1 MGRVNDMPSLTS
13 LVVLSAGLCGAAW
26 GWRIGTKRLYRRSIF
41 NDDDDR
47 GERGWRRR
55 LRQRYVTTI
64 GYALLS
70 ALVVLIV
77 MMTVRR

>member
-1 MGRVNDMPSLTS
+1 MPSLTS

-41 NDDDDR
+41 NDDNDR
-47 GERGWRRR
+47 GARGWRRR
-55 LRQRYVTTI
+55 VRQRYVTTV

-70 ALVVLIV
+70 ARVVLIV
-77 MMTVRR
+77 MMVIRR

>member
-1 MGRVNDMPSLTS
+1 MPSLTS

-41 NDDDDR
+41 NDDDHR
-47 GERGWRRR
+47 GVRGLRRR
-55 LRQRYVTTI
+55 VRQRYLTTV

-77 MMTVRR
+77 MMTIRR

>member
-1 MGRVNDMPSLTS
+1 MPSLTS

-41 NDDDDR
+41 RDDDDD
-47 GERGWRRR
+47 GARGWRRR
-55 LRQRYVTTI
+55 VRQRYLTTV

-70 ALVVLIV
+70 ALVVPIV
-77 MMTVRR
+77 MMTIRR

>member
-1 MGRVNDMPSLTS
+1 MPGFIS

>member
-1 MGRVNDMPSLTS
+1 MPSLTS

>member
-1 MGRVNDMPSLTS
+1 MPSLTS

-55 LRQRYVTTI
+55 IRQRYVTTI
-64 GYALLS
+64 GYALMS

-77 MMTVRR
+77 MTTIRR

>member
-1 MGRVNDMPSLTS
+1 MPSLTS

-70 ALVVLIV
+70 ALVALIV

>member
-1 MGRVNDMPSLTS
+1 MPSLTS

-26 GWRIGTKRLYRRSIF
+26 GWRIGTKRLYRRSVF
-41 NDDDDR
+41 HDDEHR
-47 GERGWRRR
+47 GARGWRRR
-55 LRQRYVTTI
+55 LRQRYLTTA

-77 MMTVRR
+77 MMTIRR

>member
-1 MGRVNDMPSLTS
+1 MPSLTS
-13 LVVLSAGLCGAAW
+13 LVVLSAGLFGAAW

-41 NDDDDR
+41 RDDDDDR
-47 GERGWRRR
+47 GGLGWRRR
-55 LRQRYVTTI
+55 VRQRYLTTV

-77 MMTVRR
+77 IMTLRR

>member
-1 MGRVNDMPSLTS
+1 MPSLIS

-26 GWRIGTKRLYRRSIF
+26 GWRIGTKRLYRRSVF
-41 NDDDDR
+41 RDDGADSGAR
-47 GERGWRRR
+47 GRRRR

-77 MMTVRR
+77 MMTMRR